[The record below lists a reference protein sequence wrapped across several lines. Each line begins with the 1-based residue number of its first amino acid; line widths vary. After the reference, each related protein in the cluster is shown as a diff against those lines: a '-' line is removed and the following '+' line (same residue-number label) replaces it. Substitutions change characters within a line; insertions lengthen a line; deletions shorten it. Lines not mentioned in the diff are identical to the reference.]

1 MILITG
7 GTGFIGRSLVARLA
21 ASGKEVRCLLRPS
34 RHSPRLPRGV
44 AVQAAVSRL
53 DDSRGLRAALAEI
66 EAVIHL
72 AGAEWLSQRGDLFHV
87 DVAGTRAMVEA
98 AQQAGVRH
106 LVYLSHLGADRGAAY
121 TLQKAKGIAEEF
133 IRKSGLE
140 YTIVQSAIVFGE
152 EDRFTNAV
160 AVALKSL
167 PFFFPL
173 PSGARTLIQ
182 PIWVED
188 LARCLALCLD
198 EPALRNQTLS
208 LGGPEP
214 HTLESVVRGIMDR
227 VGARRLLMPVR
238 APYLRFLGWWLD
250 GMLPRS
256 PFSSRWLDYLA
267 VNRTAELVSVQRFFG
282 FKPQRMEES
291 LDYLEGR
298 RWSREL
304 VRFVLARGS

>member
-7 GTGFIGRSLVARLA
+7 GTGFIGRSLVAGLA
-21 ASGKEVRCLLRPS
+21 ASGREVRCLLRPS

-53 DDSRGLRAALAEI
+53 DDPRGLRAALADI
-66 EAVIHL
+66 EAVVHL
-72 AGAEWLSQRGDLFHV
+72 AGAEWQSQRGDLFQV
-87 DVAGTRAMVEA
+87 DVAGTRALVEA
-98 AQQAGVRH
+98 AQEAGVRH
-106 LVYLSHLGADRGAAY
+106 LIYLSHLGADRGAAY
-121 TLQKAKGIAEEF
+121 PIQKAKGIAEEF

-140 YTIVQSAIVFGE
+140 HTIVRSAIAFGR

-160 AVALKSL
+160 AVTLKSL

-173 PSGARTLIQ
+173 PSGARTLLQ

-188 LARCLALCLD
+188 LARCLALSLD

-208 LGGPEP
+208 IGGPEP
-214 HTLESVVRGIMDR
+214 HTFEAVVRAVMER
-227 VGARRLLMPVR
+227 VRVRRLLLPIR
-238 APYLRFLGWWLD
+238 APYLRFFGWWLE

-256 PFSSRWLDYLA
+256 PFSSRWVDYLA
-267 VNRTAELVSVQRFFG
+267 VNRTAELVSVERFFG
-282 FKPQRMEES
+282 FKPRRMTES

-298 RWSREL
+298 RWGREL
-304 VRFVLARGS
+304 VRYVLARGA